1 MILLH
6 AAPDGTRRA
15 GRLWAACGSIV
26 PILAVVIT
34 MTAWAKGGAA
44 GPPRPGHHDAE
55 RRSAQV
61 QIYPTAARLPSNLLR
76 LYLVFDRP
84 MSTGEAR
91 AHLRLLD
98 NAGRTVERAFLQLEE
113 ELWDASG
120 RRLTVLFDPGR
131 IKRGL
136 RANLESGPPLL
147 EGRRYTLV
155 IDAGWRDAGGRPLAA
170 SVSKVFETIAPD
182 RAAPVADQWTIETPA
197 AGTETPLVLRFPEVL
212 DRALLSSAIVVVD
225 AGGETVHGDIDVLRG
240 EQTWTFT
247 PACAWRQG
255 LYSLRVSSELEDVAG
270 NSLRRVFDAEMQS
283 DSSTTDR
290 VPAVLTRPFH
300 VTPK

>member
-1 MILLH
+1 M
-6 AAPDGTRRA
+6 
-15 GRLWAACGSIV
+15 
-26 PILAVVIT
+26 
-34 MTAWAKGGAA
+34 
-44 GPPRPGHHDAE
+44 
-55 RRSAQV
+55 
-61 QIYPTAARLPSNLLR
+61 QIYPTAERLPSNLLR

-98 NAGRTVERAFLQLEE
+98 EAGRTVERAFLQLDE

-155 IDAGWRDAGGRPLAA
+155 VDGGWRDAGGRPLAA
-170 SVSKVFETIAPD
+170 GVSKVFETIAPD
-182 RAAPVADQWTIETPA
+182 RALPVVDEWTLETPA
-197 AGTETPLVLRFPEVL
+197 AGTQTPLVLRFPEVL
-212 DRALLSSAIVVVD
+212 DRALLSSAIAVVD
-225 AGGETVHGDIDVLRG
+225 SAGETVRGDIDVLPG

-247 PACAWRQG
+247 PARVWRQG
-255 LYSLRVSSELEDVAG
+255 TYSLRVSSELEDVAG
-270 NSLRRVFDAEMQS
+270 NSLHRVFDAEVQG
-283 DSSTTDR
+283 DDSTTAR
-290 VPAVLTRPFH
+290 VPAVLTRPFD
-300 VTPK
+300 VTSKSAM